1 MSGITARRRASSRR
15 GGRRARSPRAG
26 AGARRRDGVETA
38 ASYDGGGR
46 SSRARGSFDAGVLA
60 ALPESSS
67 PAPSPRRRLFAALA
81 AELAAAFDAAAAV
94 WPPRRGRF
102 RLGEHGHPGAASRG
116 VRRPRENRG
125 TLLCFGGMMMRNQ
138 IPTTTTTLR
147 FQTRA
152 SVFVVARRPVRSA
165 PRGRGVARAHDRYF
179 ARDDG
184 LDRRRAGGRSAV
196 VRGRGRGR
204 GVRARSRLA
213 VQGAAGE
220 KDPRGPLRGGPAAVP
235 PRRPGRLHG
244 PLRRRSPGG
253 RASRSRTSPV
263 PSSRG
268 ISRPPPRPPPRRRPR
283 AAPPTASR
291 GGCPLSASPIAA
303 LAPRPRAR

>member
-1 MSGITARRRASSRR
+1 MIKFQ
-15 GGRRARSPRAG
+15 
-26 AGARRRDGVETA
+26 RRDDDRSA
-38 ASYDGGGR
+38 AG
-46 SSRARGSFDAGVLA
+46 
-60 ALPESSS
+60 
-67 PAPSPRRRLFAALA
+67 
-81 AELAAAFDAAAAV
+81 
-94 WPPRRGRF
+94 
-102 RLGEHGHPGAASRG
+102 
-116 VRRPRENRG
+116 
-125 TLLCFGGMMMRNQ
+125 
-138 IPTTTTTLR
+138 

-204 GVRARSRLA
+204 GVRARSRRVVRRA

-253 RASRSRTSPV
+253 RASRSRASPV

-268 ISRPPPRPPPRRRPR
+268 ISRPPPRPPPASSPPRRSPSHRVARRVPAFRLADRR
-283 AAPPTASR
+283 ARASPARALTLAPPSPTPAR
-291 GGCPLSASPIAA
+291 AQGWRVDMKMRVNGATHGTYDVVRPLAETSNPATPDPPALAA
-303 LAPRPRAR
+303 LAPAAHRRSDASGGASSSSSSS